1 MLPPHAPVS
10 PQLLQMLRRHAAE
23 YATHY
28 PPVDNSDHGP
38 MAYLAMHGLGLGI
51 DRIRAFAKAY
61 QRRLVA
67 FPPPHATVTDGNW
80 RVHIGRRAS
89 YAALLNFFSGEIE
102 RCGWRVTVASY
113 LPQLISGWVKDA
125 FHPLIRLGYG
135 IEFEVEIEIAT
146 GLAYC
151 TIVGDD
157 PQLLASAQR
166 RNRVDMARYVDA
178 VCALRDPR
186 FTRGSFNDRYRR
198 ILDSVAPNA
207 ADDADVQRSVGR
219 VSLDVFDTTHDF
231 FALHLVTGSHAF
243 RICRPFVDAVL
254 GAAVVDDLYSIG
266 IATAYLAIG
275 APQCTPTIRSPAVLP
290 LHALARATDE
300 HDVKIAYSCRAQG
313 LAFDDPAYVSV
324 AARYLGPRL
333 PGAV

>member
-1 MLPPHAPVS
+1 MSPLNAPAS
-10 PQLLQMLRRHAAE
+10 PELLQMLRRHAAA

-28 PPVDNSDHGP
+28 PPVDNSDHAP
-38 MAYLAMHGLGLGI
+38 MAYLAMHGLGIGI
-51 DRIRAFAKAY
+51 DRIRAFADTY

-67 FPPPHATVTDGNW
+67 FPPPRETVSVESW
-80 RVHIGRRAS
+80 RTHIGRRPA
-89 YAALLNFFSGEIE
+89 YAALQRFFSGEIE
-102 RCGWRVTVASY
+102 RCGWRATVASY

-135 IEFEVEIEIAT
+135 IEFEVVIEIAA

-157 PQLLASAQR
+157 PEMLASARR
-166 RNRVDMARYVDA
+166 RNRVDMAHYVDA
-178 VCALRDPR
+178 ARALRDSR
-186 FTRGSFNDRYRR
+186 FARGSFNDRYRR
-198 ILDSVAPNA
+198 ILGSVTPKA

-231 FALHLVTGSHAF
+231 FALHLVTSSHAF
-243 RICRPFVDAVL
+243 CICRPFVDDAL

-275 APQCTPTIRSPAVLP
+275 APEFVRKVHPKKELP
-290 LHALARATDE
+290 LDALARATDE

-313 LAFDDPAYVSV
+313 LAFDDPAYESV
-324 AARYLGPRL
+324 AAGYLAPRL
-333 PGAV
+333 PEAV